1 MAVGIERTTA
11 QALLRASE
19 SNLRAIADHLEQL
32 VAKRT
37 VGLRALATELNLTEQ
52 RERQRLAME
61 LHDHLQQLIVL
72 SKLKVGQSR
81 RLAQTLNSLE
91 PPIRAARSYGAV

>member
-1 MAVGIERTTA
+1 M
-11 QALLRASE
+11 
-19 SNLRAIADHLEQL
+19 
-32 VAKRT
+32 
-37 VGLRALATELNLTEQ
+37 GLRALATELNLTEQ

-81 RLAQTLNSLE
+81 RLAQTLPACAEMIKQADDVLSQALAYTRTLVTE
-91 PPIRAARSYGAV
+91 LAPPILKELGFVSSPEMGR